1 MLGPYE
7 IDAGATR
14 AVTLDVFAGPKK
26 RDLFSKNPRYDALA
40 YRETLDFRSCFC
52 TFSWLA
58 LGMMWLLN
66 ALALAAFGN
75 FGLGIILLVVLVRL
89 VLHPLTK
96 KGQVSMSRMQK
107 LQPEMQKLREKYK
120 DKKDKLNQEMMA
132 LYKTQGVSPL
142 FGCLPMLIQLPIWI
156 ALWSG
161 ISASVEL
168 RHAAFLPVWI
178 TDLAA
183 PDQFISFG
191 GKVLTV
197 PLIGGMIGPVRSFN
211 LLPILLCVAMYFQAK
226 STQMGGAAASPQ
238 QESTQRM
245 MKFMMPAM
253 MLLFFYN
260 APSGLTMYI
269 MTSVF
274 GGVAEQYVIRKHIR
288 QKDAADAAAETT
300 VAIPGKHFRGQK
312 PKKPKGPFR
321 IKH

>member
-1 MLGPYE
+1 
-7 IDAGATR
+7 
-14 AVTLDVFAGPKK
+14 
-26 RDLFSKNPRYDALA
+26 
-40 YRETLDFRSCFC
+40 
-52 TFSWLA
+52 
-58 LGMMWLLN
+58 
-66 ALALAAFGN
+66 
-75 FGLGIILLVVLVRL
+75 
-89 VLHPLTK
+89 
-96 KGQVSMSRMQK
+96 
-107 LQPEMQKLREKYK
+107 
-120 DKKDKLNQEMMA
+120 MA
-132 LYKTQGVSPL
+132 LYKNQGVSPL

-183 PDQFISFG
+183 PDQLIGFG
-191 GKVLTV
+191 GKILTV
-197 PLIGGMIGPVRSFN
+197 PLLGGMIGPVRSFN
-211 LLPILLCVAMYFQAK
+211 LLPLLLCVAMYFQAK
-226 STQMGGAAASPQ
+226 STQMGGATSSPQ

-245 MKFMMPAM
+245 MKFMMPVM

-288 QKDAADAAAETT
+288 EKEAAEAAAETT
-300 VAIPGKHFRGQK
+300 VTIPGKHFRGQK